1 MNEKENLHNDEFE
14 IDLGRMLRAILAKV
28 WMVAI
33 VSVLCAVLSF
43 VVTYFF
49 IDPEYES
56 SAKFYVNN
64 SSISVG
70 DAALSISTGDISA
83 SKSLVDTYIVILKTR
98 ETLND
103 VIDYAGVQRSYREV
117 LEMIQAQSVSDT
129 EIFEVVVT
137 STDPAEAEKLAN
149 AIAYILPKRIAGIV
163 EGTSA
168 KIVESAVVASSPS
181 SPSYTVN
188 TFVGFALGMLLVVG
202 AIVLRELFDTTVRTE
217 EDITQNCSHPV
228 LVSVPDMTAASK
240 GGYDYSYDRKPK
252 KAASSTRKTPVLM
265 GSGMSF
271 SASEAYKL
279 LRTKLQFSFTDESG
293 CRVIGVCSALPGEGK
308 SLSAI
313 NLAYSL
319 SQLNHKVL
327 LIDCDMR
334 RPTLAEK
341 LSIAKNPGL
350 SNYLTGQGELS
361 KLLQYC
367 GIPGDPESFH
377 VLTAGPNPPNPVE
390 LLSSQ
395 RMEKLLLNLRKMYD
409 YVIIDLPPVGEVSD
423 AMAIARKMDGVLLVA
438 RQDHCTRPAFSNAV
452 RQFEFVGARILGVVY
467 NCVSESSGKYGK
479 YGKYGQYGKY
489 GHYKSYAKT
498 HEAEARGQEQ

>member
-56 SAKFYVNN
+56 SAKFYVNT

-129 EIFEVVVT
+129 EIFEIVVT

-217 EDITQNCSHPV
+217 EDVTQNCSHPV

-240 GGYDYSYDRKPK
+240 GGYDYSYDRKPMK
-252 KAASSTRKTPVLM
+252 IASRWVLAHTIFRSSH
-265 GSGMSF
+265 G
-271 SASEAYKL
+271 A
-279 LRTKLQFSFTDESG
+279 
-293 CRVIGVCSALPGEGK
+293 CSK
-308 SLSAI
+308 CMHLS
-313 NLAYSL
+313 
-319 SQLNHKVL
+319 
-327 LIDCDMR
+327 
-334 RPTLAEK
+334 
-341 LSIAKNPGL
+341 
-350 SNYLTGQGELS
+350 
-361 KLLQYC
+361 
-367 GIPGDPESFH
+367 
-377 VLTAGPNPPNPVE
+377 
-390 LLSSQ
+390 
-395 RMEKLLLNLRKMYD
+395 
-409 YVIIDLPPVGEVSD
+409 
-423 AMAIARKMDGVLLVA
+423 
-438 RQDHCTRPAFSNAV
+438 
-452 RQFEFVGARILGVVY
+452 
-467 NCVSESSGKYGK
+467 
-479 YGKYGQYGKY
+479 
-489 GHYKSYAKT
+489 
-498 HEAEARGQEQ
+498 